1 MITTWRWCLAFL
13 LAAAACL
20 GQSLA
25 EFEKRVTEF
34 TLDNGMHFI
43 VLKRDPA
50 PVVSFY
56 AYVDAGAVNDP
67 RGKTGLAH
75 MFEHMVGK
83 GTTRVGTTDWARE
96 QEALEEVERIYDQIE
111 EERRKGPRADR
122 AKLEQLEA
130 RLRAA
135 IEQANAYVKP
145 NEYVRLFEVNG
156 AVGFN
161 AGTGSDYTVY
171 FCSMPS
177 NRLELWFLLVSEW
190 MRRPVYREFYK
201 ERDVVREE
209 RRMRVESSPQGKL
222 QEVLMATAFLA
233 HPYRILVGW
242 ASDIENLRAQDA
254 AEFHRTYYVP
264 GNITIAIAGDV
275 DAAEVKR
282 LAERYFGRI
291 PPGPQP
297 PRVITEEPP
306 QEGERRVVVESPAQ
320 PVLLIAYKRP
330 DQRHP
335 DDPVFD
341 VLAGLLASG
350 RTGLLYK
357 ELVRDKR
364 IALAA
369 GAVPAVPAAKYPSL
383 FLLYS
388 VPNAGHTVEE
398 NEKAVY
404 EILERLKREPVEE
417 AALARVKTK
426 IRADLVRQLA
436 SNAGLARQ
444 LAFYHVNYGNW
455 RTLFTGIEQ
464 IEAVTA
470 GDVQRVARQY
480 LNRKT
485 RTVAHHVKPET
496 PQTEEDRR

>member
-1 MITTWRWCLAFL
+1 MRRILRRSLVFVLAAGACLA
-13 LAAAACL
+13 
-20 GQSLA
+20 QSLA
-25 EFEKRVTEF
+25 EFEKRVSEF
-34 TLDNGMHFI
+34 TLENGMHFI

-50 PVVSFY
+50 PVVSFF

-83 GTTRVGTTDWARE
+83 GTTRVGTTDYA
-96 QEALEEVERIYDQIE
+96 QEKQVLEEIERIYDEIDN
-111 EERRKGPRADR
+111 ERRKGSRADR
-122 AKLEQLEA
+122 ARLDELEG

-135 IEQANAYVKP
+135 IEKANQFVKP
-145 NEYVRLFEVNG
+145 NEFVRLFEANG

-171 FCSMPS
+171 FCSMPA
-177 NRLELWFLLVSEW
+177 NRLELWFLLMSEW
-190 MRRPVYREFYK
+190 LRQPVYREFYK

-242 ASDIENLRAQDA
+242 ASDIDNLRARDA

-264 GNITIAIAGDV
+264 SNITIAIAGDV
-275 DAAEVKR
+275 EANEIR
-282 LAERYFGRI
+282 LLAERYFGRI
-291 PPGPQP
+291 PPGPEP

-306 QEGERRVVVESPAQ
+306 QEGERRVTVETPAQ
-320 PVLLIAYKRP
+320 PILLVAYKRP
-330 DQRHP
+330 DQRHA

-341 VLAGLLASG
+341 VLASLLASG
-350 RTGLLYK
+350 RTGLLYR

-369 GAVPAVPAAKYPSL
+369 GAVPAVPAAKFPSL
-383 FLLYS
+383 FLIYS
-388 VPNAGHTVEE
+388 VPNAGHTIEE

-404 EILERLKREPVEE
+404 EILERLQREPVEE

-426 IRADLVRQLA
+426 IRADLIRQLA

-455 RTLFTGIEQ
+455 RTLFTGIEE
-464 IEAVTA
+464 IEKVTA

-480 LNRKT
+480 LRPSK
-485 RTVAHHVKPET
+485 RTVAYHVRPEAN
-496 PQTEEDRR
+496 PEEERR